1 MDTSAIIMMVLF
13 LLVIWGGLALSIVHF
28 LRHPDDIEQEGVA
41 KHDHSAP
48 PARTA

>member
-28 LRHPDDIEQEGVA
+28 MRNPDDIRDSGIRY
-41 KHDHSAP
+41 
-48 PARTA
+48 PAREL